1 MSTKPKPPAHPLDPH
16 LAQLDGDLRRIADDL
31 RWAHADAWWPATHD
45 PLEPSSRNSTRDT
58 ERDTNKTDDPDH
70 IPARRYDLGMGGDD
84 TTRRCV
90 TLVAVQL
97 RLVEFRLAAGVWTA
111 NLRPQQP
118 GLQKPSGTSS
128 LAELETTITACIW
141 RATAV
146 RDDASQL
153 DPPTRSAVRHH
164 VKIAAHASGRAVR
177 ELGTALS
184 RGETGGVAHAEPK
197 CRVCDIRP
205 QAQREHQ
212 VRQPNGS
219 RATITRASKG
229 GRCDTCSQYFSRNG
243 NERPRALDQ
252 DNVDD
257 ALAAAGRRR
266 ARGEGWGS
274 G

>member
-1 MSTKPKPPAHPLDPH
+1 VSTKPPAHPLDPH
-16 LAQLDGDLRRIADDL
+16 LTQLAADLRRIADDL

-45 PLEPSSRNSTRDT
+45 PLEPSSRSGSRDT
-58 ERDTNKTDDPDH
+58 DPVDERAADPDH
-70 IPARRYDLGMGGDD
+70 VTASRYDLGMGGDD
-84 TTRRCV
+84 ITRRCV
-90 TLVAVQL
+90 EQVAQQL
-97 RLVEFRLAAGVWTA
+97 RLIEFRLAAAIWTA
-111 NLRPQQP
+111 NTRAQQP
-118 GLQKPSGTSS
+118 ALHKPAGTSP
-128 LAELETTITACIW
+128 LDELETTITACIW
-141 RATAV
+141 RATAI
-146 RDDASQL
+146 RDDVAQL
-153 DPPTRSAVRHH
+153 GHATRSAVRHH
-164 VKIAAHASGRAVR
+164 VKLAARSSGRAVR
-177 ELGTALS
+177 ELDTAMS

-197 CRVCDIRP
+197 CRICEIRP

-212 VRQPNGS
+212 VRQANGS
-219 RATITRASKG
+219 RATVTRASKG